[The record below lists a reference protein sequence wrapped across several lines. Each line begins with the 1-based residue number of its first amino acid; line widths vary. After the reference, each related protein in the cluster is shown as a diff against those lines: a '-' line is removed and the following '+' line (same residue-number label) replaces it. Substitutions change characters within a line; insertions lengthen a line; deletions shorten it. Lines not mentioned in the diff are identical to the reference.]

1 MMELII
7 LGSGTAIPSAR
18 RGPPGL
24 VICAGDG
31 PMLFDP
37 GPVAPWKL
45 AEAGIDFRD
54 VEALCF
60 THLHPDHTGG
70 LVPLLF
76 AARNPEYRRAKD
88 LRMIGPEGTCSF
100 YDDLAVPYGEWAS
113 SAGYRIEI
121 QEVAEG
127 EWQNGAVRMAAR
139 AVAHGDAAL
148 AYRVEWAGKAIV
160 YSGDTDYCAGIVEI
174 SRGADLLV
182 LECSFPEDR
191 KVPGHLTPSW
201 AGRIAAEA
209 GVRKLLLT
217 HFYPACDGADIAGPV
232 RERYSGDLILAEDLM
247 RVEV

>member
-1 MMELII
+1 MDVII

-37 GPVAPWKL
+37 GPVAPWRL

-54 VEALCF
+54 VEAICF

-70 LVPLLF
+70 LVPILF
-76 AARNPEYRRAKD
+76 ASRNPEYRRAKD
-88 LRMIGPEGTCSF
+88 LRLIGPEGTCSF
-100 YDDLAVPYGEWAS
+100 YDGLAVPYGEWVG
-113 SAGYRIEI
+113 SADYRIEV
-121 QEVAEG
+121 QEVVEG
-127 EWQNGAVRMAAR
+127 GWRLGAVGMAAR
-139 AVAHGDAAL
+139 DVAHVDGAL
-148 AYRVEWAGKAIV
+148 AYRVVWGGKTIV

-182 LECSFPEDR
+182 LECSFPEGS

-209 GVRKLLLT
+209 GVGKLLLT
-217 HFYPACDGADIAGPV
+217 HFYPACDGTDIAGPV
-232 RERYSGDLILAEDLM
+232 QEHYQGDLLLAEDLM
-247 RVEV
+247 RIEV